1 MAQFEHTSDKFGY
14 VSCDD
19 LEGVQTALGKLGYD
33 AGTADGFD
41 GPKTQHAV
49 KSFQTDVSINADGVA
64 GSETKGALV
73 AALEAAAAPP
83 PAVEQQPV

>member
-1 MAQFEHTSDKFGY
+1 MAQFEHNSEKFGY

-19 LEGVQTALGKLGYD
+19 LEGVQVALGKLGYD
-33 AGTADGFD
+33 AGTADGLD

-49 KSFQTDVSINADGVA
+49 KSFQTDVSIKVDGIA

-73 AALEAAAAPP
+73 TALDAAAAPP
-83 PAVEQQPV
+83 PVVEQQPV